1 MTQYIGCETARDL
14 LDAFVDGELSVPDQ
28 VMVEAHLRWCT
39 TCSARVEDM
48 SIIGDAVRIG
58 SAAVRERGHV
68 DDRVLTRLQDD
79 VLSRLSAEHDQS
91 FGVRVR
97 EMFEDMHLLWP
108 ALGACCA
115 VLICLAGAATVLYAT
130 SDEHPESLAALIA
143 TMSAGSGQQDP
154 LMVDNT
160 VVIPRAIDG
169 GLMLD
174 VPDDEAAVT
183 LATVVSSDGRI
194 SDFALLQ
201 SEREVVSERHDRTR
215 HQRELADLLH
225 QVKQAQFEPAQ
236 ALSGR
241 KVAVN
246 VVWQIARITV
256 KGTARA
262 VRSSDVVNAAPV
274 PMPVAVPK
282 REEVKPPAVDDPNG
296 VVSTVD
302 ASLPTA

>member
-1 MTQYIGCETARDL
+1 MTRYIGCETAREL
-14 LDAFVDGELSVPDQ
+14 LDAFVDGELSVADQ

-39 TCSARVEDM
+39 TCGARIEDM
-48 SIIGDAVRIG
+48 SVIG
-58 SAAVRERGHV
+58 AAVRMGSVGVREQGRV
-68 DDRVLTRLQDD
+68 DDHVLARLQED
-79 VLSRLSAEHDQS
+79 VLSRLSAEHEQS

-108 ALGACCA
+108 AIGACCA
-115 VLICLAGAATVLYAT
+115 VLICLAGASTVLYAT

-143 TMSAGSGQQDP
+143 TISAGSGQDP
-154 LMVDNT
+154 LLVDNT

-183 LATVVSSDGRI
+183 LNTVVSSDGRI

-201 SEREVVSERHDRTR
+201 SEREVVGARHDRTR

-246 VVWQIARITV
+246 VVWQIVRLTV
-256 KGTARA
+256 KGTARE
-262 VRSSDVVNAAPV
+262 VHSDAVNAAPV
-274 PMPVAVPK
+274 AVPVRK
-282 REEVKPPAVDDPNG
+282 PEVEKPAPTDDPNG
-296 VVSTVD
+296 VVSAGD
-302 ASLPTA
+302 PSLPTA

>member
-1 MTQYIGCETARDL
+1 MTRYIGCETARDL
-14 LDAFVDGELSVPDQ
+14 LDAFVDGELSVADQ

-48 SIIGDAVRIG
+48 SVIG
-58 SAAVRERGHV
+58 AAVRMGSVAVRAQGRVDNHV
-68 DDRVLTRLQDD
+68 LARLQED

-115 VLICLAGAATVLYAT
+115 VLICLAGATTVLYAT

-143 TMSAGSGQQDP
+143 TMSAGSGQDP
-154 LMVDNT
+154 LLVDNT

-183 LATVVSSDGRI
+183 LNTVVSSDGRI

-201 SEREVVSERHDRTR
+201 SEREVVGARHDRTR

-225 QVKQAQFEPAQ
+225 QVKQAQFEPAY

-246 VVWQIARITV
+246 VVWQIVRLTV
-256 KGTARA
+256 KGTARG
-262 VRSSDVVNAAPV
+262 VHSDVVNAAPV
-274 PMPVAVPK
+274 PVPVHKP
-282 REEVKPPAVDDPNG
+282 EVEKPAPVDDPNG
-296 VVSTVD
+296 VVSTGD
-302 ASLPTA
+302 PSLPTA